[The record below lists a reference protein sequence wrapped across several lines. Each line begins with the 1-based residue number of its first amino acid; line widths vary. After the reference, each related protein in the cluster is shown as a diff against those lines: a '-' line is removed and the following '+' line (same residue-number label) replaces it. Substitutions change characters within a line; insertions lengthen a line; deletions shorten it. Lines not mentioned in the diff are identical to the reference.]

1 MKRHLLLLI
10 ALVLIGSSSQ
20 VFAQSSTQNNP
31 SSLTPST
38 KVTPKV
44 ENNSQIGNIQT
55 LGDKVVS
62 ITTLKAAVTKNKD
75 GSKTFKFKIEGID
88 NAKEL
93 AEFVDY
99 MNKAEGISSVK
110 MNLKEGTIY
119 SGSINL
125 ATMIT
130 RERLQNH
137 FKKCG
142 VSKIIT
148 TKETIQL

>member
-20 VFAQSSTQNNP
+20 VFAQSSTPNNP

-44 ENNSQIGNIQT
+44 ENKSQIGNTQT

-62 ITTLKAAVTKNKD
+62 ITTLKEAVTKNKD
-75 GSKTFKFKIEGID
+75 GSKTFKFKIEGIN